1 MGKICVAAFVIIIF
15 FTTNLD
21 ADVEQAPVRISIV
34 NERYPDGVSERDCIL
49 IDRDNSYHFVRQRQ
63 APSQNSA
70 DVVVFESRLTP
81 DDLEL
86 LEDSLLELSRSD
98 LSEYATPAFPLDIS
112 TFQSMI
118 VKVKLNGTG
127 HTFGYLEWP
136 NKDKFGSPNNAPEE
150 TKQRWQESAA
160 ALRPLYNWTEEL
172 IRRNAK
178 SSNVADSAGNV
189 CGEL

>member
-86 LEDSLLELSRSD
+86 LDDNLQELSRSD
-98 LSEYATPAFPLDIS
+98 LSEYFHLS
-112 TFQSMI
+112 
-118 VKVKLNGTG
+118 VN
-127 HTFGYLEWP
+127 
-136 NKDKFGSPNNAPEE
+136 
-150 TKQRWQESAA
+150 
-160 ALRPLYNWTEEL
+160 
-172 IRRNAK
+172 
-178 SSNVADSAGNV
+178 DSKGKA
-189 CGEL
+189 